1 MTDLNE
7 TPPALDRWGKKNFAG
22 ATAADAALLAH
33 AHLLSGNPRRAL
45 AALQRPL
52 THHRQQLPASA
63 SPDPRV
69 RLLAARCLAA
79 LGRWEDVL
87 DCLGSGSDGSDG
99 EEARD
104 DDDDDGEDDGAG
116 FLDLRPDENGAVPFD
131 RAARAAG
138 ADAAAAAAA
147 AGFSPFSSSPSSSSS
162 SLLADAWLLR
172 ARARSAAGDARGAA
186 RAFESAL
193 RRDPRCIEAF
203 DALVVGGLAP
213 PARHSAIVTRA
224 ARRLSAEG
232 DSWLA
237 DLLAARCACAPGC
250 GGGGGGG
257 GGSGSGNASP
267 PSSSLARA
275 EAALARLQADAA
287 GACAASA
294 SDDDDIGDNGDNDG
308 GAAAAAATSLGGG
321 GGAFHSP
328 EGGGGSQPRRV
339 TRAMARSGEGG
350 GSASGGAGSVSGG
363 GGSTSFFTPGR
374 GSGAGAAAA
383 AAPEPPVTVSSS
395 RRGAAGAAG
404 TPPTRCPPPGRK
416 SSELPSVGHGLS
428 ASADVAAA
436 AAALAL
442 ARGDPRLARSVSSR
456 ALSRDPGATL
466 ALRVHVAACA
476 ELGARTELFSLAHGL
491 VADSPKSPEAW
502 HAVGAYY
509 LSSRNPR
516 AARRAFARALAC
528 CDGDHAAAWV
538 GLGHACSLAGEGDA
552 AVGKSLSLFL
562 SFFLFSQLRRL
573 DEKANL
579 KKMIFFLPQKNKK
592 AAYRAAGGLAPGSAA
607 PLLGQ
612 GVEAARMGA
621 SALAASLLRAAHEAA
636 PADPAPCHELAVL
649 ALGSRSVGGG
659 GGGGGGGGDGDED
672 DDDDD
677 DDDDDVAKRGGDPAA
692 AEAWARRAL
701 SLSAAASAASSH
713 PCSASCEPT
722 LVLLGHALLRQRKPE
737 EACEA
742 FERAIASGGGGG
754 GGNAL
759 YGKGGPSS
767 STFVALGVARHA
779 SGDPSGAAEAYH
791 SALAVAPGDSLA
803 AELLDSA
810 LRDEAD
816 EASEWLDGA

>member
-22 ATAADAALLAH
+22 ATAADSALLAH

-138 ADAAAAAAA
+138 ADAAAAG
-147 AGFSPFSSSPSSSSS
+147 GFSPFSSSPSYSSS
-162 SLLADAWLLR
+162 SLLVDAWLLR

-294 SDDDDIGDNGDNDG
+294 GDDDDIGDNSDNDG
-308 GAAAAAATSLGGG
+308 GAVAAAAAATSLGGG

-509 LSSRNPR
+509 LSSRNAR

-562 SFFLFSQLRRL
+562 SFFLSFFFRNS
-573 DEKANL
+573 DVST
-579 KKMIFFLPQKNKK
+579 KK
-592 AAYRAAGGLAPGSAA
+592 R
-607 PLLGQ
+607 
-612 GVEAARMGA
+612 
-621 SALAASLLRAAHEAA
+621 
-636 PADPAPCHELAVL
+636 
-649 ALGSRSVGGG
+649 
-659 GGGGGGGGDGDED
+659 
-672 DDDDD
+672 
-677 DDDDDVAKRGGDPAA
+677 
-692 AEAWARRAL
+692 
-701 SLSAAASAASSH
+701 
-713 PCSASCEPT
+713 T
-722 LVLLGHALLRQRKPE
+722 
-737 EACEA
+737 
-742 FERAIASGGGGG
+742 
-754 GGNAL
+754 
-759 YGKGGPSS
+759 
-767 STFVALGVARHA
+767 
-779 SGDPSGAAEAYH
+779 
-791 SALAVAPGDSLA
+791 
-803 AELLDSA
+803 
-810 LRDEAD
+810 
-816 EASEWLDGA
+816 

>member
-22 ATAADAALLAH
+22 ATAADSALLAH

-659 GGGGGGGGDGDED
+659 GGGGGGGDGDED

-677 DDDDDVAKRGGDPAA
+677 DDADDVAKRGGDPAA

-754 GGNAL
+754 GGGNAL

>member
-1 MTDLNE
+1 MGE
-7 TPPALDRWGKKNFAG
+7 KKNFAG
-22 ATAADAALLAH
+22 ATAADSALLAH

-138 ADAAAAAAA
+138 ADAAAAG
-147 AGFSPFSSSPSSSSS
+147 GFSPFSSSPSYSSS
-162 SLLADAWLLR
+162 SLLVDAWLLR

-287 GACAASA
+287 GTCAASA
-294 SDDDDIGDNGDNDG
+294 GDDDDIGDNSDNDG
-308 GAAAAAATSLGGG
+308 GAVAAAAAATSLGGG

-374 GSGAGAAAA
+374 SSGAGAAAAA

-395 RRGAAGAAG
+395 RRGASGAAG

-659 GGGGGGGGDGDED
+659 GGGGGGGDGDED

-677 DDDDDVAKRGGDPAA
+677 DDADDVAKRGGDPAA

-754 GGNAL
+754 GGGNAL